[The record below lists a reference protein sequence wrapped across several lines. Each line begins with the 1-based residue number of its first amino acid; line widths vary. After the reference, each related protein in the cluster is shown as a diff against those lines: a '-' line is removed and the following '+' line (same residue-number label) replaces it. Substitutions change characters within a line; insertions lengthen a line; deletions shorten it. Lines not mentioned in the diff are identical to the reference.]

1 MSRLYS
7 PTSALYHT
15 PYYSFPSAAFATHL
29 THSPH
34 TPALQ
39 LILGFSTTL
48 SFNFGN
54 KCEPPL
60 RMRPRPRLPLSLPL
74 LAGDE
79 DNIVCKLSDN
89 RLPPILTWLRDVPP
103 PPSLV
108 PYSLPPWGRLPFSCT
123 CARLN
128 YSTEANPGSNFASNT
143 PLCVQPPLPTPSLP
157 FPTTFLV

>member
-1 MSRLYS
+1 MGGAKFNTHADEKLHKTCWKIVELKLLQRGYHMSRLYS
-7 PTSALYHT
+7 PTSALYPT

-89 RLPPILTWLRDVPP
+89 RLPPILTWLVPLPP
-103 PPSLV
+103 PL
-108 PYSLPPWGRLPFSCT
+108 LF
-123 CARLN
+123 
-128 YSTEANPGSNFASNT
+128 
-143 PLCVQPPLPTPSLP
+143 PTPCPLGVGCL
-157 FPTTFLV
+157 FRAHVRA